1 MSGWEQVAGSS
12 ENDPLTLAESGEQQQ
27 WSFHGHLF
35 DFECRLA
42 LHHYPMIPNGVRLEM
57 RMAETGGGDPVS
69 PIESSLVVIQG
80 GQGAEVATDFDQWAR
95 IAIGAK
101 DRELFAYAGKRVM
114 ALEELERMS
123 TPDGPPGDE

>member
-57 RMAETGGGDPVS
+57 RMAET
-69 PIESSLVVIQG
+69 SLVVIQG